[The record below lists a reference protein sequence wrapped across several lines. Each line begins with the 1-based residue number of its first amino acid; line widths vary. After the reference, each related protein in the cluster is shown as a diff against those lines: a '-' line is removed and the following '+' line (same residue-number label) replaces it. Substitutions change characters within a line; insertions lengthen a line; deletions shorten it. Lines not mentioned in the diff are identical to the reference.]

1 MVNAEKH
8 RRKAVENEFKDF
20 IEVINGTAKKNL
32 YKKSTELDFKTKP
45 KLASDMNMNHFRP
58 QLKKEIELKQK
69 IF

>member
-8 RRKAVENEFKDF
+8 RRKALENDLNYFLS
-20 IEVINGTAKKNL
+20 VVNGNAKENVS
-32 YKKSTELDFKTKP
+32 KKAEELDFKTKP

>member
-8 RRKAVENEFKDF
+8 RRKAIENEFKGF
-20 IEVINGTAKKNL
+20 IEIINGNAKEGL
-32 YKKSTELDFKTKP
+32 SKKADELDFKTKP
-45 KLASDMNMNHFRP
+45 KLASGMNMNHFRP